1 MNEIE
6 RLETEVKEMRE
17 LKIEM
22 IEDKSFKLLGD
33 LNMEKGIEIEEM
45 KEIEIK
51 LEKLKIPKTIV
62 NTIKNLIISEKCLY
76 HILRHRRYCP

>member
-1 MNEIE
+1 M
-6 RLETEVKEMRE
+6 KE

-22 IEDKSFKLLGD
+22 IKHKSSKLLDD
-33 LNMEKGIEIEEM
+33 LNMEKGIEIEEI

-62 NTIKNLIISEKCLY
+62 DTTEKLIISEKYLY
-76 HILRHRRYCP
+76 HILRHRRYCA